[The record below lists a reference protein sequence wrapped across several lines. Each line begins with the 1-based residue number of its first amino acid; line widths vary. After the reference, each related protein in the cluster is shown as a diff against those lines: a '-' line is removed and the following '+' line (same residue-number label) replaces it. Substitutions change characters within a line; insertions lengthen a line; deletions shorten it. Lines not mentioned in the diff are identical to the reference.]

1 MSSKIGSKMFILR
14 HLGGRIMLISDV
26 HIIGNKLL
34 TFRKQKG
41 LTQAEVAELAEISDR
56 TYADIERGSTNMRME
71 TLVSICKALNITP
84 NQILIDD
91 DNSLMIEQEKL
102 FKQLNSCKTKER
114 ETALKLLSVYLNS
127 I

>member
-1 MSSKIGSKMFILR
+1 
-14 HLGGRIMLISDV
+14 MLISDM

>member
-1 MSSKIGSKMFILR
+1 
-14 HLGGRIMLISDV
+14 MLISDV

>member
-1 MSSKIGSKMFILR
+1 
-14 HLGGRIMLISDV
+14 MLISDM

-91 DNSLMIEQEKL
+91 DNSLQIEQERL
-102 FKQLNSCKTKER
+102 FKQLNSCKERER

>member
-1 MSSKIGSKMFILR
+1 
-14 HLGGRIMLISDV
+14 MLISDV

-71 TLVSICKALNITP
+71 TLVGICKALNITP

>member
-1 MSSKIGSKMFILR
+1 
-14 HLGGRIMLISDV
+14 MLISDV

-34 TFRKQKG
+34 TFRKEKV
-41 LTQAEVAELAEISDR
+41 LTQAEVAELAEVSDR

-91 DNSLMIEQEKL
+91 DNLLMIEQEKL

>member
-1 MSSKIGSKMFILR
+1 
-14 HLGGRIMLISDV
+14 MLISDM

-34 TFRKQKG
+34 TFRKEKG
-41 LTQAEVAELAEISDR
+41 LTQAEVAEMAEISDR

-91 DNSLMIEQEKL
+91 DNSLQIEQERL
-102 FKQLNSCKTKER
+102 FKQLNSCKSKER

-127 I
+127 IN

>member
-1 MSSKIGSKMFILR
+1 
-14 HLGGRIMLISDV
+14 MLISDM

-41 LTQAEVAELAEISDR
+41 LTQAEIAELAEISDR

-91 DNSLMIEQEKL
+91 DNSLQIEQERL

-127 I
+127 L

>member
-1 MSSKIGSKMFILR
+1 
-14 HLGGRIMLISDV
+14 MLISDV

-41 LTQAEVAELAEISDR
+41 LTQAEVAELADISDR
-56 TYADIERGSTNMRME
+56 TYADIERGSANMRME

>member
-1 MSSKIGSKMFILR
+1 
-14 HLGGRIMLISDV
+14 MLISDV

-34 TFRKQKG
+34 AFRKQKG

>member
-1 MSSKIGSKMFILR
+1 
-14 HLGGRIMLISDV
+14 MLISDM

-34 TFRKQKG
+34 SFRKQKG

-71 TLVSICKALNITP
+71 TLVSICKALKITP
-84 NQILIDD
+84 NEIFIDN
-91 DNSLMIEQEKL
+91 DNLLSVEQEEL
-102 FKQLNSCKTKER
+102 FKKLDSCNPKEK
-114 ETALKLLSVYLNS
+114 ETALKILSVYLDS

>member
-1 MSSKIGSKMFILR
+1 
-14 HLGGRIMLISDV
+14 MLISDV

-34 TFRKQKG
+34 TFRKEKG
-41 LTQAEVAELAEISDR
+41 LTQAEVAELAEVSDR

-84 NQILIDD
+84 DQILIDD
-91 DNSLMIEQEKL
+91 DNFLMIEQEKL